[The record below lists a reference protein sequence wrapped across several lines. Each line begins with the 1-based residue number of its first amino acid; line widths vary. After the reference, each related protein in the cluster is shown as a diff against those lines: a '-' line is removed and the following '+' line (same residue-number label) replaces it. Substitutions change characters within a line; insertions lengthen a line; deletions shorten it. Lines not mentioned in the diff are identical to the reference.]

1 MTFEVIL
8 KAVKCG
14 VHAKR
19 TSWTKKHIAL
29 SRADDFW
36 TSYIYIT
43 NSTGEM
49 MPWTPTQSDLFAND
63 WELIPLV

>member
-14 VHAKR
+14 VKAKR

-36 TSYIYIT
+36 TSYIYMT

-49 MPWTPTQSDLFAND
+49 VPWTPTQSDLFAND